1 MQYRHL
7 FPMVRILLPFMAGII
22 VCLSLSSTE
31 IIPFTIWISLLLLSL
46 GAGFI
51 PAITKRKSLNWLF
64 GLVLS
69 FFLFVSGYNAV
80 IFQKEILG
88 PDHFAQK
95 QIQGSFIARVS
106 EPLQEK
112 DHSYKTILSIE
123 GIRKGNDIIE
133 AKGSIL
139 TYFAKDSLIKPPTN
153 GSLIAI
159 TGTIQEISP
168 AQNPGS
174 FDYRKYMASNN
185 VYHQVFLKNYAW
197 KTLEEPQGFNIYR
210 FSHQL
215 SQKFISILN
224 ANGLKDKE
232 FAVASAL
239 LLGQKDMLDNETR
252 QAYSG
257 SGVMHILCVS
267 GLHVGV
273 IYFIISFALGFMKK
287 SGKQLFFKTALILLT
302 IWAYAVLT
310 GLSPS
315 VLRAA
320 IMFTFISIGN
330 ATRRHVHIINS
341 LSVSAMALLVIN
353 PLIIMN
359 IGFQLSY
366 IAIIGII
373 FINKPIV
380 DLWQPKNRILDYI
393 WGLIA
398 VSIAA
403 QAATGP
409 LAMYYFHQFPTYFIA
424 GNLAAIPLSFMAI
437 YSGVAVLIT
446 SFVPVISNFFGLIT
460 NYILFALNFIIGS
473 IEDLPNSVLHIHSVF
488 RTDTLLIYL
497 ILTAIMMLIYF
508 KRKEFIYIILALV
521 LLLSANLSYTSISR
535 QRQQKIVFYSVNK
548 QSAIGFINGKNQSVI
563 ANQTLLNDSQATK
576 FQLDGAKSLY
586 GISNMFTSAIETNA
600 DPRQGNPIQVTSL
613 NNIGNNFLFH
623 DKRVI
628 LIDSIPMLKR
638 DFTKLKV
645 DYLVIRDNPKLRIA
659 ELLKIYEPRMIIIDG
674 SNSVYRADKWVA
686 ECKAA
691 GVESYS
697 LKDQGAHVVDL

>member
-1 MQYRHL
+1 
-7 FPMVRILLPFMAGII
+7 MVRILLPFMAGII
-22 VCLSLSSTE
+22 VCQLLSSTE

-46 GAGFI
+46 AAGFI
-51 PAITKRKSLNWLF
+51 PAFTKRKSLNWLF
-64 GLVLS
+64 GIVLS
-69 FFLFVSGYNAV
+69 LFLFVCGYNSL
-80 IFQKEILG
+80 IFQKEILS

-95 QIQGSFIARVS
+95 QMQGTFIARVS

-112 DHSYKTILSIE
+112 DHSYKTILTIE
-123 GIRKGNDIIE
+123 GIKKGADIIE
-133 AKGSIL
+133 AKGNIL
-139 TYFAKDSLIKPPTN
+139 TYFAKDSLTKPPTN

-159 TGTIQEISP
+159 SCTMQEISA

-185 VYHQVFLKNYAW
+185 VYHQVYLNNYSW
-197 KTLEEPQGFNIYR
+197 KTLEEPQGFNLFR
-210 FSHQL
+210 FSHKL
-215 SQKFISILN
+215 SQKFVSILN
-224 ANGLKDKE
+224 ANGLKGKE

-239 LLGQKDMLDNETR
+239 LLGQNDMLDNETR

-257 SGVMHILCVS
+257 SGVMHILSVS

-273 IYFIISFALGFMKK
+273 IYIIINFLLGFMKK
-287 SGKQLFFKTALILLT
+287 SGRQLYLKTMLILFT

-315 VLRAA
+315 VLRSAA
-320 IMFTFISIGN
+320 MFTFISIGN
-330 ATRRHVHIINS
+330 VSRRHVHIINS
-341 LSVSAMALLVIN
+341 LSVSAMVLLVLN
-353 PLIIMN
+353 PLLIMN

-366 IAIIGII
+366 IAIIGIV
-373 FINKPIV
+373 FINKPIA

-409 LAMYYFHQFPTYFIA
+409 LAMYYFHQFPTYFLA
-424 GNLAAIPLSFMAI
+424 GNLVAIPLSFLAI
-437 YSGVAVLIT
+437 YSGVAVLLT
-446 SFVPVISNFFGLIT
+446 SFVPIISNILGLIT
-460 NYILFALNFIIGS
+460 NYILFALNYS
-473 IEDLPNSVLHIHSVF
+473 ISYIEKLPYSVLQIHSVF
-488 RTDTLLIYL
+488 RADTLLIYL

-508 KRKEFIYIILALV
+508 KRKEFIYLTLALV

-535 QRQQKIVFYSVNK
+535 QQQKKIVFYSVNK
-548 QSAIGFINGKNQSVI
+548 QSAIGFINGKDQSVI
-563 ANQTLLNDSQATK
+563 ANQTLLNDSKARK

-586 GISNMFTSAIETNA
+586 GITNVFTSGFETNA
-600 DPRQGNPIQVTSL
+600 DPRLGNPKQVSSL
-613 NNIGNNFLFH
+613 NYIGNNFLFH

-628 LIDSIPMLKR
+628 LIDSIPILKG

-645 DYLVIRDNPKLRIA
+645 DYLVIRDNPKFRIVD
-659 ELLKIYEPRMIIIDG
+659 LLKLYDPQMIIIDG
-674 SNSVYRADKWVA
+674 SNSAYRTNKWIA

-697 LKDQGAHVVDL
+697 LKDQGAYVVDL

>member
-31 IIPFTIWISLLLLSL
+31 IIPFTIWISLLLLSI

-64 GLVLS
+64 GFVLS

-80 IFQKEILG
+80 IFQKEILS
-88 PDHFAQK
+88 PDHFARTQL
-95 QIQGSFIARVS
+95 QGSFIARVS

-112 DHSYKTILSIE
+112 DHSYKTILEIE
-123 GIRKGNDIIE
+123 GIRKENDIIE

-139 TYFAKDSLIKPPTN
+139 TYFAKDSLIKPPAH

-159 TGTIQEISP
+159 TGAIQEIGP
-168 AQNPGS
+168 PQNPGS

-185 VYHQVFLKNYAW
+185 VYHQVYLNNYSW
-197 KTLEEPQGFNIYR
+197 KTLEEPQGFNLFR
-210 FSHQL
+210 FSHEL
-215 SQKFISILN
+215 SQKFVSILN
-224 ANGLKDKE
+224 ANGLKGKE

-239 LLGQKDMLDNETR
+239 LLGQNDMLDNELR
-252 QAYSG
+252 QTYSG
-257 SGVMHILCVS
+257 SGVMHILSVS

-273 IYFIISFALGFMKK
+273 IYIIINFLLSFMKK
-287 SGKQLFFKTALILLT
+287 SGKQLYFKTALIILT
-302 IWAYAVLT
+302 ICAYAVLT

-315 VLRAA
+315 VMRAA
-320 IMFTFISIGN
+320 AMFTFISIGN
-330 ATRRHVHIINS
+330 ASRRHVHIINS
-341 LSVSAMALLVIN
+341 LSVSAMALLLYN
-353 PLIIMN
+353 PLLIMN

-373 FINKPIV
+373 FINKPIA

-409 LAMYYFHQFPTYFIA
+409 LAMYYFHQFPTYFLA
-424 GNLAAIPLSFMAI
+424 GNILAIPLSFLAI
-437 YSGVAVLIT
+437 YTGVAVLLT
-446 SFVPVISNFFGLIT
+446 SFVPVISNFLGLIT
-460 NYILFALNFIIGS
+460 NYILFAMNYSIGII
-473 IEDLPNSVLHIHSVF
+473 EKLPYSVLHIHSVF

-508 KRKEFIYIILALV
+508 KRKEFIYITLTLV

-535 QRQQKIVFYSVNK
+535 QQQKKIVFYSVNK
-548 QSAIGFINGKNQSVI
+548 HSAIGFINGKDQSVV

-576 FQLDGAKSLY
+576 FQIDGAKSLY
-586 GISNMFTSAIETNA
+586 GITNVFTSGIEANA
-600 DPRQGNPIQVTSL
+600 DPRQVNRKQVSSL
-613 NNIGNNFLFH
+613 NNLGNNFLFH
-623 DKRVI
+623 RKRVI
-628 LIDSIPMLKR
+628 LIDSIPILKGN
-638 DFTKLKV
+638 FTKLKV
-645 DYLVIRDNPKLRIA
+645 DYLVIRDNPKFRVA
-659 ELLKIYEPRMIIIDG
+659 DLLKFYEPQMIIIDG
-674 SNSVYRADKWVA
+674 SNSIYRTDKWIA

-697 LKDQGAHVVDL
+697 LKDQGAYVVDL

>member
-7 FPMVRILLPFMAGII
+7 FPMVRILLPFMAGIL
-22 VCLSLSSTE
+22 VCLALSATE
-31 IIPFTIWISLLLLSL
+31 IIPLILWTAFLLLTL

-51 PAITKRKSLNWLF
+51 PAITNRKSLNWIY
-64 GLVLS
+64 GVVLS
-69 FFLFVSGYNAV
+69 IFLFVCGYNSV
-80 IFQKEILG
+80 IFKKEILS
-88 PDHFAQK
+88 PDHFSK
-95 QIQGSFIARVS
+95 TEIQGSFIARVS

-112 DHSYKTILSIE
+112 DHIYKTILQIE
-123 GIRKGNDIIE
+123 GIKKGNTILKTE
-133 AKGSIL
+133 GKVL
-139 TYFAKDSLIKPPTN
+139 TYFAKDSLNKPPDN

-159 TGTIQEISP
+159 TGTMQEISP

-185 VYHQVFLKNYAW
+185 VFHQVYLNNYSW
-197 KTLEEPQGFNIYR
+197 KTLEEPQGFNLFR
-210 FSHQL
+210 FSHGL

-224 ANGLKDKE
+224 ANGLKNKE

-273 IYFIISFALGFMKK
+273 IYFIISFLLRFMKK
-287 SGKQLFFKTALILLT
+287 SGKQLYFKTALILLT

-315 VLRAA
+315 VMRAA
-320 IMFTFISIGN
+320 TMFTFISIGN
-330 ATRRHVHIINS
+330 ASRRHVHIINS
-341 LSVSAMALLVIN
+341 LSVSAMVLLLYD
-353 PLIIMN
+353 PLMIMN

-380 DLWQPKNRILDYI
+380 ELWQPKNRVLEYF
-393 WGLIA
+393 WGLVA

-409 LAMYYFHQFPTYFIA
+409 LAMYYFHQFPTYFIV
-424 GNLAAIPLSFMAI
+424 GNIVAIPLSFMAI

-446 SFVPVISNFFGLIT
+446 SFVPAISNLLGLIT
-460 NYILFALNFIIGS
+460 NYILFALNFLIGS
-473 IEDLPNSVLHIHSVF
+473 IEQLPNSVLHINSVF
-488 RTDTLLIYL
+488 QLDTLLIYL
-497 ILTAIMMLIYF
+497 ILTAIMMLIYY
-508 KRKEFIYIILALV
+508 KRKAFIYITLGLV

-548 QSAIGFINGKNQSVI
+548 QSAIGFINGKDQAII
-563 ANQTLLNDSQATK
+563 ASQTLLNDPGAIK
-576 FQLDGAKSLY
+576 FQLDGSKSLY
-586 GISNMFTSAIETNA
+586 GISNVLTSPVETNKDTVNNKKA
-600 DPRQGNPIQVTSL
+600 HLSSL
-613 NNIGNNFLFH
+613 NNISNYYLFH

-628 LIDSIPMLKR
+628 LIDSIPYIKGNY
-638 DFTKLKV
+638 TKLKV
-645 DYLVIRDNPKLRIA
+645 DYLVIRDNPKFRIA
-659 ELLKIYEPRMIIIDG
+659 DLLKIYDPKLIVIDG
-674 SNSVYRADKWVA
+674 SNSIYKTDKWLA
-686 ECKAA
+686 ECKEA
-691 GVESYS
+691 GIESYS
-697 LKDQGAHVVDL
+697 LKDKGAYVIDL

>member
-22 VCLSLSSTE
+22 VCLSLSATE

-46 GAGFI
+46 GTGFI

-80 IFQKEILG
+80 IFQKEILS

-112 DHSYKTILSIE
+112 DHSYKTILTIE

-185 VYHQVFLKNYAW
+185 VYHQVYLKNYAW

-224 ANGLKDKE
+224 ANGLKGKE

-373 FINKPIV
+373 FINKPIA

-409 LAMYYFHQFPTYFIA
+409 LAMYYFHQFPTYFIV
-424 GNLAAIPLSFMAI
+424 GNLAAIPLSFLAI

-460 NYILFALNFIIGS
+460 NYILFVLNFIIGS
-473 IEDLPNSVLHIHSVF
+473 IEDLPNSVLQIQSVF
-488 RTDTLLIYL
+488 RLDTLLIYL

-508 KRKEFIYIILALV
+508 KRKEFIYITLALV

-535 QRQQKIVFYSVNK
+535 QQQKKIVFYSVNK
-548 QSAIGFINGKNQSVI
+548 QSAIGFINGKNQSLI
-563 ANQTLLNDSQATK
+563 ANQALLNDSKASK
-576 FQLDGAKSLY
+576 FQLDGTKSLY
-586 GISNMFTSAIETNA
+586 GISTMFTSAIETNSYHL
-600 DPRQGNPIQVTSL
+600 QGNPKQVSSL

-628 LIDSIPMLKR
+628 LIDSIPILKGN
-638 DFTKLKV
+638 FTKLKV

-659 ELLKIYEPRMIIIDG
+659 ELLKLYDPKMIIFDG
-674 SNSVYRADKWVA
+674 SNSVYRTDKWIA

-691 GVESYS
+691 GVKSYS
-697 LKDQGAHVVDL
+697 LKDQGAYVVDL

>member
-80 IFQKEILG
+80 IFQKEILS

-112 DHSYKTILSIE
+112 DHSYKTILEIE
-123 GIRKGNDIIE
+123 GIRKGNDISE
-133 AKGSIL
+133 AKGKIL
-139 TYFAKDSLIKPPTN
+139 TYFAKDSLIKPPAN

-185 VYHQVFLKNYAW
+185 VYHQVYLNNFSW
-197 KTLEEPQGFNIYR
+197 KTLEEPHGFNIYR

-224 ANGLKDKE
+224 ANGLKGKE

-373 FINKPIV
+373 FINKPIA

-409 LAMYYFHQFPTYFIA
+409 LAMYYFHQFPTYFIV
-424 GNLAAIPLSFMAI
+424 GNLAAIPLSFLAI

-460 NYILFALNFIIGS
+460 NYILFVLNFIIGS
-473 IEDLPNSVLHIHSVF
+473 IEDLPNSVLQIHSVF
-488 RTDTLLIYL
+488 RLDTLLIYL

-508 KRKEFIYIILALV
+508 KRKWFIYITLALV

-535 QRQQKIVFYSVNK
+535 QQQKKIVFYSVNK

-563 ANQTLLNDSQATK
+563 ANQALLNDSKASK
-576 FQLDGAKSLY
+576 FQLDGTKSLY
-586 GISNMFTSAIETNA
+586 GISNMFTSAIETNS
-600 DPRQGNPIQVTSL
+600 DHLHSNPKQVSSL
-613 NNIGNNFLFH
+613 NNIANNFLFH
-623 DKRVI
+623 DNRVI
-628 LIDSIPMLKR
+628 LIDSIPILKGN
-638 DFTKLKV
+638 FTKLKV

-659 ELLKIYEPRMIIIDG
+659 ELLKLYDPKMIIIDG
-674 SNSVYRADKWVA
+674 SNSVYRTDKWIA

-691 GVESYS
+691 GVKSYS
-697 LKDQGAHVVDL
+697 LKDQGAYVVDL

>member
-51 PAITKRKSLNWLF
+51 PAITKLKSLNWLF

-69 FFLFVSGYNAV
+69 FFLYVCGYNAV
-80 IFQKEILG
+80 ILNKEILS
-88 PDHFAQK
+88 PDHFSQN
-95 QIQGSFIARVS
+95 QVQGSFIARVS

-112 DHSYKTILSIE
+112 DHSYKTILEIE

-133 AKGSIL
+133 AKGKIL
-139 TYFAKDSLIKPPTN
+139 TYFAKDSLKKPPTN

-159 TGTIQEISP
+159 TGAIQEISP

-185 VYHQVFLKNYAW
+185 VYHQVYLNNYSW
-197 KTLEEPQGFNIYR
+197 KMLEEPQGFNLFR
-210 FSHQL
+210 FSHEL
-215 SQKFISILN
+215 SQKFVSILN
-224 ANGLKDKE
+224 ANGLKGKE

-239 LLGQKDMLDNETR
+239 LLGQDDMLDNELR
-252 QAYSG
+252 QTYSG
-257 SGVMHILCVS
+257 SGVMHILSVS

-273 IYFIISFALGFMKK
+273 IYIIINFLLSFMKK
-287 SGKQLFFKTALILLT
+287 SGKQLYFKTLLIILT

-315 VLRAA
+315 VMRAA
-320 IMFTFISIGN
+320 AMFTFISIGN
-330 ATRRHVHIINS
+330 ASRRHVHIINS
-341 LSVSAMALLVIN
+341 LSVSAMALLLYN
-353 PLIIMN
+353 PLLIMN

-366 IAIIGII
+366 IAIIGIV
-373 FINKPIV
+373 FINKPIA

-409 LAMYYFHQFPTYFIA
+409 LAMYYFHQFPTYFLA
-424 GNLAAIPLSFMAI
+424 GNIVAIPLSFLAI
-437 YSGVAVLIT
+437 YTGVAVLLT
-446 SFVPVISNFFGLIT
+446 SFVPIISNLLGLIT
-460 NYILFALNFIIGS
+460 NYILFALNYSIGL
-473 IEDLPNSVLHIHSVF
+473 IEKLPYSVLHIHSVF

-508 KRKEFIYIILALV
+508 KRKEFIYITLALV

-586 GISNMFTSAIETNA
+586 GISNLFTSAIETNA
-600 DPRQGNPIQVTSL
+600 DPRQGSPIQVSSL

-628 LIDSIPMLKR
+628 LIDSIPMLKG

-697 LKDQGAHVVDL
+697 LKEQGAYVVDL

>member
-22 VCLSLSSTE
+22 ICISLSSTE
-31 IIPFTIWISLLLLSL
+31 IIPIIIWISLLLLTL

-51 PAITKRKSLNWLF
+51 SAVTKRKSLNWLF
-64 GLVLS
+64 GVVLS
-69 FFLFVSGYNAV
+69 LFLFVCAYNSV
-80 IFQKEILG
+80 IFKKEILS
-88 PDHFAQK
+88 PDHFAKK
-95 QIQGSFIARVS
+95 QIQGTFIARVS

-112 DHSYKTILSIE
+112 DHSYKTILRIE
-123 GIRKGNDIIE
+123 GIRKGTEIIE
-133 AKGSIL
+133 AKGNIL
-139 TYFAKDSLIKPPTN
+139 TYFAKDSLSKPPAN
-153 GSLIAI
+153 GSLLAI
-159 TGTIQEISP
+159 SGTMQEISP

-185 VYHQVFLKNYAW
+185 VYHQVYLNNYSW
-197 KTLEEPQGFNIYR
+197 KTLEEPQGINLFRY
-210 FSHQL
+210 SHKL

-224 ANGLKDKE
+224 ANGLKGKE

-273 IYFIISFALGFMKK
+273 IYIIISFLLGFMKK
-287 SGKQLFFKTALILLT
+287 SGKQLFFKTALILIT
-302 IWAYAVLT
+302 IWAYAILT

-315 VLRAA
+315 VMRAA

-330 ATRRHVHIINS
+330 ASRRHVHIINS
-341 LSVSAMALLVIN
+341 LSVSAMVLLLYD
-353 PLIIMN
+353 PLMIMN

-373 FINKPIV
+373 FINKPIA

-393 WGLIA
+393 WGLTA

-409 LAMYYFHQFPTYFIA
+409 LAMYYFHQFPTYFIV
-424 GNLAAIPLSFMAI
+424 GNLVAIPLSFLAI
-437 YSGVAVLIT
+437 YSGVAVLLT
-446 SFVPVISNFFGLIT
+446 SFVPIISNVFGLIT

-473 IEDLPNSVLHIHSVF
+473 IEHLPNSVLQIHSVF
-488 RTDTLLIYL
+488 RLDTFLIYL
-497 ILTAIMMLIYF
+497 ILTAIMMLVYY
-508 KRKEFIYIILALV
+508 KRKEFIYITLALV
-521 LLLSANLSYTSISR
+521 LMLSANLSYTSISR
-535 QRQQKIVFYSVNK
+535 QRQQKIIFYSVNK

-563 ANQTLLNDSQATK
+563 ANQTMLSDSKAIK
-576 FQLDGAKSLY
+576 FQLDGTKSLY
-586 GISNMFTSAIETNA
+586 GIGTLFTSAIETNA
-600 DPRQGNPIQVTSL
+600 DPRQVHPTQVSSL
-613 NNIGNNFLFH
+613 NNVGNYFLFH
-623 DKRVI
+623 DKRVL
-628 LIDSIPMLKR
+628 LIDSIPMLKGN
-638 DFTKLKV
+638 FTKLKV
-645 DYLVIRDNPKLRIA
+645 DYLVIRDNPKFRITD
-659 ELLKIYEPRMIIIDG
+659 LLKIYDPNMILFDG
-674 SNSVYRADKWVA
+674 SNSIYKTDKWIA

-697 LKDQGAHVVDL
+697 LKDKGAYVVDL